1 VKNKKGQITS
11 IALALSFYLRDC
23 LLASPSVSAILQIS
37 PEYRPAGVRLPES
50 LSRRVAP
57 SALLGSLS
65 PCHHPVNIYLFC
77 ILPQQEK

>member
-1 VKNKKGQITS
+1 
-11 IALALSFYLRDC
+11 
-23 LLASPSVSAILQIS
+23 VSAILQIS